1 MKYLDRELRKLQD
14 VFIVAAARTA
24 IGDFGGAFR
33 NMLSHQLAVPV
44 IQEVLRRAGIA
55 GDMVDEVIL
64 GNCVQRTDEPNVA
77 RTAALV
83 AGLPVQVTGMTIQ
96 RQCSSAM
103 QAIVS
108 GYQQIATGEA
118 EIVVAGGTE
127 SMSSAPYVL
136 KGARWGQRLQ
146 HGEMTDAL
154 WEMLT
159 DPIHKI
165 LMGETAERL
174 ADKYGITREE
184 QDEIALRSHRNACR
198 AIEEGRFKEE
208 IVPVAVPQRKG
219 PPKVVDRDEHPRPDV
234 SMEKLAQLPPV
245 FRKNGTVTAG
255 NASGLNDGAAAV
267 LLMSASKA
275 RELGLKPM
283 ARIVSFARAGVE
295 PDLMGY
301 GPVPAIRRAL
311 QRAGLTLGD
320 IQLIELNEAFAAQY
334 LACEKLLELN
344 REITN
349 VNGSGIALGH
359 PVGCTGARIVVT
371 LLYEMARR
379 NLRLGLASLCVGGGM
394 GMAMILE
401 RENN

>member
-1 MKYLDRELRKLQD
+1 MED
-14 VFIVAAARTA
+14 VVIVAAARTA

-33 NMLSHQLAVPV
+33 DMLPHQLAVPV
-44 IQEVLRRAGIA
+44 IQEVLKRAGIT

-64 GNCVQRTDEPNVA
+64 GNCAQRTDEPNVA

-96 RQCSSAM
+96 RQCSSGM

-108 GYQQIATGEA
+108 AYQQILTGDA

-127 SMSSAPYVL
+127 CMSSVPYVL
-136 KGARWGQRLQ
+136 KNARWGQRLQ

-159 DPIHKI
+159 DPIHHI

-184 QDEIALRSHRNACR
+184 QDEIALRSHRNAVR
-198 AIEEGRFKEE
+198 AIEEGRFQEE
-208 IVPVAVPQRKG
+208 IVPVAVPRRKG
-219 PPKVVDRDEHPRPDV
+219 PPQVVDRDEHPRPDV
-234 SMEKLAQLPPV
+234 TMEKLAGLKPT

-267 LLMSASKA
+267 VVMPASKA
-275 RELGLKPM
+275 RELGIKPL
-283 ARIVSFARAGVE
+283 ARIVSHARAGVE

-301 GPVPAIRRAL
+301 GPVPAIKKAL
-311 QRAGLTLGD
+311 KRAGLTLGD

-349 VNGSGIALGH
+349 VNGSGVGLGH

-394 GMAMILE
+394 GMAMVLE
-401 RENN
+401 RV